1 MQAVPGP
8 AESGAVLT
16 SFRPCESLLHPSPT
30 AKSRVVGER
39 TTLPTERPEIHQGAH
54 GPHERVHRPP
64 VVVRCGFCDRGTS
77 THAER
82 ADLGSESSDGRAT
95 PGAEIGPSCQTR
107 RPRGPKPSP
116 HPHWV
121 SRTHA
126 RRSVCSPVTSG
137 SLHGQDCALSTA
149 SDFGSLE
156 GGVASS
162 PKDELLAMSSQT
174 LWGQGPLALCCGIP
188 PIRSLEKHHVP
199 LCHAASQSAQDDVVR
214 MLHAGPSPRS
224 SALQAAGCGR
234 GTAEIRAISRAPS
247 RFEASSVVCWC
258 RQAPC

>member
-1 MQAVPGP
+1 MTSSWALWEAAWHSGTWCFSKLRIGGSHREVKAVPGP
-8 AESGAVLT
+8 AASGAVLP
-16 SFRPCESLLHPSPT
+16 SFRPCESLLHPSPA

-39 TTLPTERPEIHQGAH
+39 TTFPAERPEIHQGAH

-126 RRSVCSPVTSG
+126 RSSVRSPVTSG
-137 SLHGQDCALSTA
+137 SLHGEDCALSQPA
-149 SDFGSLE
+149 ILGHWS
-156 GGVASS
+156 GV
-162 PKDELLAMSSQT
+162 
-174 LWGQGPLALCCGIP
+174 
-188 PIRSLEKHHVP
+188 
-199 LCHAASQSAQDDVVR
+199 
-214 MLHAGPSPRS
+214 
-224 SALQAAGCGR
+224 
-234 GTAEIRAISRAPS
+234 
-247 RFEASSVVCWC
+247 
-258 RQAPC
+258 